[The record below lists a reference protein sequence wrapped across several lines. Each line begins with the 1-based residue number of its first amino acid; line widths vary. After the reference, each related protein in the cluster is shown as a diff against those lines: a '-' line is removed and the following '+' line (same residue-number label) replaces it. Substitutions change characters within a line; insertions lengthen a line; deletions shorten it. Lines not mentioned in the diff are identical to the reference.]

1 MFLISLVVARYLVVL
16 CNILLVAG
24 VTRVTC
30 FPLVLLILPRFT
42 KPNQMMVGFAG
53 FTSNSCISSLYLDV
67 KKHHK
72 PLNYPIE
79 KRGFPINLSTME
91 ASFNEVNQKDLQT

>member
-1 MFLISLVVARYLVVL
+1 
-16 CNILLVAG
+16 
-24 VTRVTC
+24 
-30 FPLVLLILPRFT
+30 
-42 KPNQMMVGFAG
+42 MVGFAG
-53 FTSNSCISSLYLDV
+53 FASTSCTSSLYLDV

-91 ASFNEVNQKDLQT
+91 ASFNEVNQKDSYT